1 VKAEFTGR
9 YLTKPTWIRIVTIFL
24 KVPKE
29 ILRKRLEARE
39 DNPDEKEIKLRLN
52 RFDYEES
59 KICNYDYVIKNNNLE
74 KTLKIM
80 EIIIRNETHPE
91 ENEF

>member
-1 VKAEFTGR
+1 MSPST
-9 YLTKPTWIRIVTIFL
+9 
-24 KVPKE
+24 VPE
-29 ILRKRLEARE
+29 SVG
-39 DNPDEKEIKLRLN
+39 
-52 RFDYEES
+52 EES